1 MPDRRD
7 LCFCPLGV
15 ARTAD
20 QTTSQYGVE
29 QSLDVWIS
37 HEAAHGLV
45 SQYYWVDLDEVRDFA
60 AKWSWFYNNERS
72 NMALGGFTPKQRQA
86 TAAQLYL

>member
-45 SQYYWVDLDEVRDFA
+45 SQYY
-60 AKWSWFYNNERS
+60 
-72 NMALGGFTPKQRQA
+72 
-86 TAAQLYL
+86 